1 MGHVNGGSGRAYPDV
16 LHPGVERGLRLLLFF
31 SLRYIRSLGPTF
43 KGAAERH
50 REASYLAH
58 GQEIAMLVYMG
69 HDLLVKHGGDLK
81 QLLDGISVS
90 SVKLFRIELYS
101 GLTHHH
107 L

>member
-1 MGHVNGGSGRAYPDV
+1 MAGLTLTSCIRELSGASVSSSSSV
-16 LHPGVERGLRLLLFF
+16 LDTFDRWALHLREQQ
-31 SLRYIRSLGPTF
+31 
-43 KGAAERH
+43 KGT
-50 REASYLAH
+50 EASYLAH

-81 QLLDGISVS
+81 QLLNGISVS